1 MVLVALT
8 VACAVLAGW
17 LRGGRLR
24 HLADLPFRGGV
35 LVVGAAAAQVLLVA
49 APSTPAAVALT
60 ALSSAALLTF
70 LWLNRFLAGA
80 LLIALGS
87 LANAA
92 VVLANGAM
100 PVSRDAVVAIGR
112 HPAELS
118 AGRHRLLTQDDALP
132 QLADIIALPLLRTI
146 VSVGDIVLAAGLGLL
161 VVAAMTRP
169 QTGRHDAA
177 QTA

>member
-1 MVLVALT
+1 MVLVVLT

-24 HLADLPFRGGV
+24 HLAELPFRGGV
-35 LVVGAAAAQVLLVA
+35 LVVVAAAAQILFAV
-49 APSTPAAVALT
+49 APSAPAAVVLT
-60 ALSSAALLTF
+60 VLSQAALLTF

-87 LANAA
+87 LLNTA

-100 PVSRDAVVAIGR
+100 PVSRDAMIAIGR
-112 HPAELS
+112 NPAELS
-118 AGRHRLLTQDDALP
+118 AGRHRLLTEGDALP
-132 QLADIIALPLLRTI
+132 QLADVVALPLLRTI

-161 VVAAMTRP
+161 VVAAMVRP
-169 QTGRHDAA
+169 QVGRHDAA
-177 QTA
+177 QPV

>member
-24 HLADLPFRGGV
+24 HLAALPFSGGV
-35 LVVGAAAAQVLLVA
+35 LVVVAAVAQVLFAL
-49 APSTPAAVALT
+49 APSPPAAVVLPV
-60 ALSSAALLTF
+60 LSQAALLTF

-80 LLIALGS
+80 LLIAVGS
-87 LANAA
+87 LLNTV

-100 PVSRDAVVAIGR
+100 PVSRDAMIAIGR
-112 HPAELS
+112 HPAELV
-118 AGRHRLLTQDDALP
+118 AGRHRLLTDGDVLP
-132 QLADIIALPLLRTI
+132 QLADIVALPLLRTI

-161 VVAAMTRP
+161 VVAGMAMP
-169 QTGRHDAA
+169 SHGRHGAEPG
-177 QTA
+177 